1 METRPPRGGTAAA
14 PGLPP
19 GPRGRAESPRGSP
32 SPDASDRRRGGRP
45 PQVLTPEEFLAA
57 GDQLVRACPTWQW
70 EGGEPAKRRSFLP
83 EDKQYLVTRNVP
95 CLKRAA
101 AFEGMEDAAPDVDLD
116 GDEWVATAEA
126 PNGGKDEDA
135 VDMSLAAGPERKG
148 AAAGAAPAPGGGGGG
163 EDSDDDIPDMA
174 DFEEADEEDDAAAQ
188 PAPGGGGEGGGDS
201 IVKTRTY
208 DLSITYDKYYQT
220 PRFWLIGYD
229 EDRQL
234 LDPEK
239 VYEDVSAD
247 HARKTITIDPHP
259 HLSMASAS
267 IHPCKHSK
275 VMKKIMGH
283 MEEGGSALQVE
294 AYMILFLKFIAS
306 IVPTIEYDYSLAVAV

>member
-1 METRPPRGGTAAA
+1 MGTAAA
-14 PGLPP
+14 LGLPP
-19 GPRGRAESPRGSP
+19 GPRGQAESPAGLSDP
-32 SPDASDRRRGGRP
+32 PDARLTGAAAGDP

-70 EGGEPAKRRSFLP
+70 EGGESAKRRSFLP

-101 AFEGMEDAAPDVDLD
+101 AFEGMEDAAPDVELD

-135 VDMSLAAGPERKG
+135 VDMSLAAGPEREG
-148 AAAGAAPAPGGGGGG
+148 AAAGAALGGGGG

-174 DFEEADEEDDAAAQ
+174 DFEEADEEDDAAAAQ
-188 PAPGGGGEGGGDS
+188 PAPGGAGEVEEDS

-229 EDRQL
+229 EDKQL